1 MKQLL
6 AKYWENLGISKEIIK
21 AFLNVPREEFLLPK
35 YKEVAYED
43 IALPSLKG
51 QTISQPTTIAI
62 MLNALELKKGDT
74 VLEIGAGTGYNAA
87 LISKTIGSK
96 GKVFTTEIIP
106 ELAKFAKENLKRL
119 KIKRVQVINTT
130 ELGIPGKKFDK
141 IIVTAACSEIPSTLL
156 DQLKPNGILV
166 APVGPRFGQRML
178 KIKKNKKLEI
188 TNLGAFVFVPLKGKH
203 GY

>member
-1 MKQLL
+1 MKDLL
-6 AKYWENLGISKEIIK
+6 IKYWKNLGISKEIIK
-21 AFLNVPREEFLLPK
+21 AFLKVPREEFLLPK
-35 YKEVAYED
+35 YKEIAYED

-74 VLEIGAGTGYNAA
+74 VLEIGTGTGYNAA
-87 LISKTIGSK
+87 LISKIVGPK
-96 GKVFTTEIIP
+96 GKVFTTEIIS

-119 KIKRVQVINTT
+119 KGVQVIHTT

-166 APVGPRFGQRML
+166 VPVGPKFGQRML
-178 KIKKNKKLEI
+178 KIKKNKTLKI